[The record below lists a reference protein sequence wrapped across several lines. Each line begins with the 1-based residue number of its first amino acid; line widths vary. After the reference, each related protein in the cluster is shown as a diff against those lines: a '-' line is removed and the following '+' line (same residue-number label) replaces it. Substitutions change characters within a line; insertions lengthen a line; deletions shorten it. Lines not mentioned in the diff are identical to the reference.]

1 MPSMTTSSL
10 PEPSPEDFQAAKGGA
25 KGTEEKLLGE
35 SLILS
40 WTEGWEVCHHSL
52 KGGAECLMQRTGN
65 EGFRMKEK
73 RDTERGADTNRK
85 DAILVK
91 RPKGATKGG
100 TMAAPQQRRR
110 GMADKISRVFYLF
123 TFFPNLLGLIAN

>member
-10 PEPSPEDFQAAKGGA
+10 PEPSREDFQAAKGGA
-25 KGTEEKLLGE
+25 EGTEENLLGE
-35 SLILS
+35 SLTLS

-52 KGGAECLMQRTGN
+52 KGEAECLMQRTGN

-85 DAILVK
+85 DVILVK
-91 RPKGATKGG
+91 RPKGATKGR
-100 TMAAPQQRRR
+100 TMAAP
-110 GMADKISRVFYLF
+110 
-123 TFFPNLLGLIAN
+123 